1 MRRMQECTQLIYS
14 TYTLARDSWWLC
26 RAESIQ
32 AEMVKM
38 EAMKDEAAKIRIK
51 VIGYTPSC

>member
-1 MRRMQECTQLIYS
+1 MRRMQECAQLIYS
-14 TYTLARDSWWLC
+14 TYTLAGDSRWLC

-38 EAMKDEAAKIRIK
+38 EAMKDEAAKSRIK